1 MVGFGLILIH
11 SWYRGVRTLN
21 CQYASFDTQK
31 WFNNELCRYALGRFF
46 ILTLLESDPWAAFL
60 KLEKIVVKFAE
71 FFTVFHTL
79 AI

>member
-1 MVGFGLILIH
+1 MNSVD
-11 SWYRGVRTLN
+11 TLL
-21 CQYASFDTQK
+21 AD
-31 WFNNELCRYALGRFF
+31 F

-60 KLEKIVVKFAE
+60 KLEKNVVKFEE